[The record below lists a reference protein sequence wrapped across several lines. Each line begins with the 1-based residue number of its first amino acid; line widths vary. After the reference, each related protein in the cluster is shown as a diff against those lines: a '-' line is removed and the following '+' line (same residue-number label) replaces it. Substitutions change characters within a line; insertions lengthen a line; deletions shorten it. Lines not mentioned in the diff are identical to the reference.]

1 MWIDKT
7 MVNSNKNQ
15 SMQSVQLSEQERSEL
30 DHMLE
35 HYPVASG
42 ANIDALKMIQKYHGW
57 VSDQHLAAL
66 ASYMQIPIAE
76 LESVATFYNLIFRK
90 PVGDHL
96 VHPCD
101 GVSCA
106 VMGYRK
112 VHQQL
117 KQTLEIN
124 DGETTQDNVFT
135 LIPLPCLGACDKAP
149 VLLINETLHEN
160 VNPDHIDDIIQSD
173 SEKSAIKM
181 ESE

>member
-1 MWIDKT
+1 MANT
-7 MVNSNKNQ
+7 NYHQNRQ
-15 SMQSVQLSEQERSEL
+15 AVQLSDQERTEL

-42 ANIDALKMIQKYHGW
+42 ASIDALKMIQKYHGW
-57 VSDQHLAAL
+57 VSDEYLHAL
-66 ASYMQIPIAE
+66 ALYMQLPVAE

-90 PVGDHL
+90 PVGENL

-106 VMGYRK
+106 IMGYRK

-117 KQTLEIN
+117 KKTLEIN
-124 DGETTQDNVFT
+124 DGETTENNAFT

-149 VLLINETLHEN
+149 VVLINQTLHEN
-160 VNPDHIDDIIQSD
+160 VNPDQVAEIINNVTD
-173 SEKSAIKM
+173 EAHP
-181 ESE
+181 E

>member
-1 MWIDKT
+1 MA
-7 MVNSNKNQ
+7 NSNNNQ
-15 SMQSVQLSEQERSEL
+15 NTQTVQLTDQERTEL
-30 DHMLE
+30 DHMLD

-42 ANIDALKMIQKYHGW
+42 ATIDALKMIQKYHGW
-57 VSDQHLAAL
+57 VSDQHLVAL
-66 ASYMQIPIAE
+66 ASYMQIPVAE

-90 PVGDHL
+90 PVGDNL

-101 GVSCA
+101 GVSCL

-117 KQTLEIN
+117 KQALEIN
-124 DGETTQDNVFT
+124 DGETTEDNSFT

-160 VNPDHIDDIIQSD
+160 VNPVHVSEIIQSVSGQPD
-173 SEKSAIKM
+173 SEKPAIKM
-181 ESE
+181 ES

>member
-1 MWIDKT
+1 MADL
-7 MVNSNKNQ
+7 SNNQ
-15 SMQSVQLSEQERSEL
+15 SRLSVQLSDQERSEL

-42 ANIDALKMIQKYHGW
+42 ATIDALKMIQSYHGW
-57 VSDQHLAAL
+57 VSDEHLHAL
-66 ASYMQIPIAE
+66 SSYMQVPVAE

-90 PVGDHL
+90 PVGENL

-112 VHQQL
+112 VHKQL
-117 KQTLEIN
+117 KQTLNIS
-124 DGETTQDNVFT
+124 DGETTGDNSFT

-149 VLLINETLHEN
+149 VLLINETLHEYVTEN
-160 VNPDHIDDIIQSD
+160 HVNTIIQSV
-173 SEKSAIKM
+173 SERTTTGQG
-181 ESE
+181 ETE

>member
-1 MWIDKT
+1 MAYS
-7 MVNSNKNQ
+7 NNNKNIQ
-15 SMQSVQLSEQERSEL
+15 TVPLSDQERSEL

-42 ANIDALKMIQKYHGW
+42 ATIDALKMIQKYHGW
-57 VSDQHLAAL
+57 VSDEHLLAL
-66 ASYMQIPIAE
+66 SSYMQVPVAE

-90 PVGDHL
+90 PVGANL

-101 GVSCA
+101 GVSCL

-117 KQTLEIN
+117 KLTLDIN
-124 DGETTQDNVFT
+124 DGETTGDNAFT

-160 VNPDHIDDIIQSD
+160 VDPDRVSEIINSVTD
-173 SEKSAIKM
+173 KVGSE
-181 ESE
+181 